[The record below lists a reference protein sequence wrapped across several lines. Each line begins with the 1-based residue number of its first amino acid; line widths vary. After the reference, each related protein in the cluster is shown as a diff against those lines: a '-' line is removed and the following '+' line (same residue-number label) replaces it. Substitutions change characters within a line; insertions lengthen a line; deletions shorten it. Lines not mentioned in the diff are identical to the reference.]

1 MHSSAKPLLP
11 ILLVSTTI
19 VLNLLSAVL
28 LKEAASSRDPTLFS
42 IALVLFLVLALNLFR
57 VFVWSAIHRRYPLSN
72 SYPLTSLF
80 FPIIMLISIYY
91 GETIGWT
98 EICGAVLITLG
109 VATLSSQGMADRRPG
124 TDPGKAR

>member
-1 MHSSAKPLLP
+1 MHSSTKPLLP

-28 LKEAASSRDPTLFS
+28 LKEAASSRDP
-42 IALVLFLVLALNLFR
+42 ALVSVAIVLFLVLALNLLR

-80 FPIIMLISIYY
+80 FPIIMLISVYY
-91 GETIGWT
+91 GESIGWT
-98 EICGAVLITLG
+98 EICGTLLITLG
-109 VATLSSQGMADRRPG
+109 VATLSSQGIAERRPEDDSG
-124 TDPGKAR
+124 PAR

>member
-1 MHSSAKPLLP
+1 MHSTAKPLLP

-19 VLNLLSAVL
+19 VLNLASAVL
-28 LKEAASSRDPTLFS
+28 LKEAASSRDP
-42 IALVLFLVLALNLFR
+42 ALVSVAIVLFLVLALNLLR

-91 GETIGWT
+91 GESIGWT
-98 EICGAVLITLG
+98 EICGAILITLG
-109 VATLSSQGMADRRPG
+109 VATLSSQGIAEGGPKE
-124 TDPGKAR
+124 DPGEAA